1 MKTTISGRMVEW
13 RWVAGTSRLG
23 VEYVSG
29 LPVYWLDAW
38 DTVGAEVVSHWRA
51 AAWFARFGA
60 GLWVPSD
67 LAAKVQIINDPIG
80 R

>member
-60 GLWVPSD
+60 ASVPCD
-67 LAAKVQIINDPIG
+67 LADKVDIIQDPIG